1 MTELQHPANI
11 QRFENNTFLE
21 RLPDALTNAIGKL
34 AFIGWSTLWVVA
46 WILWN
51 VLAPASLRF
60 DPFPFIFLNL
70 SFSAFAFYSAPLI
83 LMSQNRQS
91 EHDRARAEEDLKTDK
106 RTLAIQEQIAKHLEI
121 DITGIE

>member
-1 MTELQHPANI
+1 MTNQHPANI
-11 QRFENNTFLE
+11 ARFEKENWVDK
-21 RLPDALTNAIGKL
+21 LPDAMTDVIGKL
-34 AFIGWSTLWVVA
+34 SF
-46 WILWN
+46 ILWATLIVAIWIIWN
-51 VLAPASLRF
+51 IVMPHGLRF

-106 RTLAIQEQIAKHLEI
+106 RTLAIQERIATQLAV
-121 DITGIE
+121 DIADIE

>member
-1 MTELQHPANI
+1 MTHYQHPANI
-11 QRFENNTFLE
+11 ARFEKESWLD
-21 RLPDALTNAIGKL
+21 RLPDALTDAIGKL
-34 AFIGWSTLWVVA
+34 SFIAWSTVWVVI

-51 VLAPASLRF
+51 TLAPSGLQF

-91 EHDRARAEEDLKTDK
+91 EHDRERAEEDLKTDK
-106 RTLAIQEQIAKHLEI
+106 RTLAIQERIAAHLAI
-121 DITGIE
+121 DIADIE

>member
-1 MTELQHPANI
+1 MADQHPANI
-11 QRFENNTFLE
+11 ARFEKDSWVE
-21 RLPDALTNAIGKL
+21 RLPDALTNAIGTMS
-34 AFIGWSTLWVVA
+34 FIAWSTLWVTA

-51 VLAPASLRF
+51 VLMPASVRF

-91 EHDRARAEEDLKTDK
+91 EHDRARAEEDLKADK
-106 RTLAIQEQIAKHLEI
+106 RTLAIQERIAKHLEI
-121 DITGIE
+121 DITDVE